1 MGERFYRQQL
11 ERLGTCPGYYGN
23 PKRRTRMAW
32 DDDKKAQAVEMY
44 TAEEPT
50 PENSM
55 EIVKMIADELEESP
69 NGVRMILTKAGVY
82 VKKTPA
88 ASSAKKA
95 TTSTGGTRINKA
107 AAQEALTAAL
117 NDAGV
122 DIDEDIISKLT
133 GKAAQYFADALNK
146 VAA

>member
-1 MGERFYRQQL
+1 
-11 ERLGTCPGYYGN
+11 
-23 PKRRTRMAW
+23 MAW
-32 DDDKKAQAVEMY
+32 DDDKKEQAVEMY

-55 EIVKMIADELEESP
+55 EIVKSIADELGESP

-82 VKKTPA
+82 VKKAPA
-88 ASSAKKA
+88 ASAKKS

-122 DIDEDIISKLT
+122 DIDDDIISKLT